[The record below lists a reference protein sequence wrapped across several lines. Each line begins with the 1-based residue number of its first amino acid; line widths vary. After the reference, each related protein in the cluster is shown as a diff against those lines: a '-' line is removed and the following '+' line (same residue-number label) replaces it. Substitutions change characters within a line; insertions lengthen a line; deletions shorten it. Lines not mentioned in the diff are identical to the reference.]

1 MLSVASPLRRR
12 SYRALLIG
20 QGVSALGDWI
30 ATFTFM
36 ALALRETGSPTAV
49 GGILALRLV
58 PALLGGPLAA
68 RIAARFDRRRTMV
81 AMDLV
86 RAGLIAVVPLI
97 SGLWWL
103 YFAAF
108 TVEVCSLVAL
118 PARDSSIPD
127 LVDQGSLPVANGLML
142 GSSFGTIPLGA
153 AVFALIAALPSP
165 IRAYSIA
172 FWFDALTY
180 VVSAALIATLTE
192 LDRSPP
198 QATEGE
204 GEGERALRIR
214 DALSIPLVRAVLPAT
229 AAVAVGLGALFS
241 LGIVLVRDVLH
252 AGEWEFGALIAC
264 FGVGAVVGLGALQRF
279 HARNALDATR
289 VGAFLLGVI
298 VAVFSLAPTI
308 AFAFVGAVAFGAAAA
323 WTLASGMGVLQS
335 SLDGNA
341 RVVAFAAFHAVIRS
355 GLAAAAIGA
364 GVAGQL
370 VGSVR
375 WPVVG
380 RLEPSRLVLLCSGVL
395 VMLSALRMPVRSVR
409 ARVGEVA

>member
-1 MLSVASPLRRR
+1 MLSVAAPLRRR

-68 RIAARFDRRRTMV
+68 RIAARCDRRRTMV

-165 IRAYSIA
+165 IRPYSIA

-180 VVSAALIATLTE
+180 LVSAALIATLTE
-192 LDRSPP
+192 LDRSPRQP
-198 QATEGE
+198 TEGE
-204 GEGERALRIR
+204 EERALRIR
-214 DALSIPLVRAVLPAT
+214 DALSIPLVRAILPAT

-252 AGEWEFGALIAC
+252 AGEWEFGALVAC

-364 GVAGQL
+364 GLAGQL
-370 VGSVR
+370 AGSVR

-395 VMLSALRMPVRSVR
+395 VMLSALRVPVRSVR
-409 ARVGEVA
+409 ASMGEVA

>member
-1 MLSVASPLRRR
+1 VLSVAAPLRRR

-20 QGVSALGDWI
+20 QGVSALGDWL

-49 GGILALRLV
+49 GGILALRLL

-68 RIAARFDRRRTMV
+68 RIAARYDRRRTMV
-81 AMDLV
+81 AMDLA
-86 RAGLIAVVPLI
+86 RAGIIAVVPLV

-103 YFAAF
+103 YVAAF
-108 TVEVCSLVAL
+108 AVEVCSLVAL

-127 LVDQGSLPVANGLML
+127 LVDPDSLPVANGMML

-165 IRAYSIA
+165 VRPYSIA
-172 FWFDALTY
+172 FWVDALTY
-180 VVSAALIATLTE
+180 LVSAALIATLTE
-192 LDRSPP
+192 LNRPAHQP
-198 QATEGE
+198 TEGE
-204 GEGERALRIR
+204 DERPLRIR
-214 DALSIPLVRAVLPAT
+214 DALSIPLVRAILPAT

-252 AGEWEFGALIAC
+252 AGDAEFGALIAC

-279 HARNALDATR
+279 GARNPLDATR
-289 VGAFLLGVI
+289 MGAFLLGVI

-308 AFAFVGAVAFGAAAA
+308 AFAFVGAIAFGAAAA

-335 SLDGNA
+335 SLYGNA
-341 RVVAFAAFHAVIRS
+341 RIVAFAAFHVVIRS
-355 GLAAAAIGA
+355 GLAVAAIGA

-370 VGSVR
+370 VGSVS

-380 RLEPSRLVLLCSGVL
+380 RLEPSRVVLLCSGIL
-395 VMLSALRMPVRSVR
+395 VMLSALRVHVRSVR
-409 ARVGEVA
+409 ARMGELA